1 MGPPQSAPLGVA
13 GADLHTSR
21 DRKRNLGHE
30 MDGTEKRQYDDY
42 LGDLQDDVAD
52 TFGGNLQ
59 DLEDTEDTEES
70 IIHHLRV
77 VIGPLAN
84 ESEAS
89 THAHPPVSARPVL
102 PAPALV

>member
-1 MGPPQSAPLGVA
+1 
-13 GADLHTSR
+13 
-21 DRKRNLGHE
+21 

-42 LGDLQDDVAD
+42 LEDLQDDVAD
-52 TFGGNLQ
+52 TFGGKLQ